1 MESRNLSVDIFGHK
15 SLFVFP
21 RSNTEKTYIFIFI
34 SGRPDGSFAASARAD
49 TLPLRQDLAPADARV
64 DKS

>member
-1 MESRNLSVDIFGHK
+1 MESRNLFVDIFGHK
-15 SLFVFP
+15 SLFVF
-21 RSNTEKTYIFIFI
+21 STKQYIEDLHFFL
-34 SGRPDGSFAASARAD
+34 SGRPDGSFVASPRAD